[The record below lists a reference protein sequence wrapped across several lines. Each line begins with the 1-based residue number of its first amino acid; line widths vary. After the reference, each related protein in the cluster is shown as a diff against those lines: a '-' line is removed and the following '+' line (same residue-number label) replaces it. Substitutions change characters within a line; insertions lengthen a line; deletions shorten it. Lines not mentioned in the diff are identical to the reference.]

1 MPLVRIEVCDFK
13 SYRGHQT
20 IGPFRNFTSVI
31 GPNGAGKSNLMDA
44 ISFVLGV
51 KSAQLRSSQLKDL
64 VYRGRKLAAPPD
76 EPSEQNEEDE
86 EPESSAKK
94 AWVLAVFHDGEKEW
108 LFQRI
113 ISTTGT
119 SEYKL
124 NGRTISYSA
133 YNAALVSHNILV
145 KAKNFL
151 VFQGDVEAV
160 ASQSPKELT
169 RLIEQISGS
178 LELAPEYEKA
188 KEAQERATENATF
201 NFTKRR
207 GITGEIRQYKEQ
219 KNEVDRYERL
229 CQQKDELIL
238 RRVLYK
244 LYHIEESLK
253 ANASEIQKQSRA
265 LNGLREDQH
274 RQQQALDRTR
284 TEQAKSKTEVSREER
299 KLKRAEKTLEAKRP
313 ELVTAEAQISH
324 ATRKKVNSAK
334 LKEQVTRDVEKKQ
347 EKITAYYRDLEIVR
361 QEADRVQGEISFCPS
376 STL

>member
-1 MPLVRIEVCDFK
+1 VEGNWPHPQTNHLNKSTRMRSRNPRPRRHGCWRCSTTERRSGFSNECEGPALFPTSCPLIA
-13 SYRGHQT
+13 T
-20 IGPFRNFTSVI
+20 N
-31 GPNGAGKSNLMDA
+31 
-44 ISFVLGV
+44 
-51 KSAQLRSSQLKDL
+51 
-64 VYRGRKLAAPPD
+64 PP
-76 EPSEQNEEDE
+76 
-86 EPESSAKK
+86 
-94 AWVLAVFHDGEKEW
+94 
-108 LFQRI
+108 R

-124 NGRTISYSA
+124 NGRTVTYSA

-207 GITGEIRQYKEQ
+207 GITGELRQFREQ
-219 KNEVDRYERL
+219 KNEATRHKKLEE
-229 CQQKDELIL
+229 QKVRSEIMTTCDPVAHVLFVVKHELIL
-238 RRVLYK
+238 RRALYK

-265 LNGLREDQH
+265 LNGFRADQH
-274 RQQQALDRTR
+274 RQQQALDNTR
-284 TEQAKSKTEVSREER
+284 AEQAKSKTEVSREER
-299 KLKRAEKTLEAKRP
+299 KLKRAEKALETKVHMAFPYGRTLG
-313 ELVTAEAQISH
+313 LS
-324 ATRKKVNSAK
+324 
-334 LKEQVTRDVEKKQ
+334 
-347 EKITAYYRDLEIVR
+347 
-361 QEADRVQGEISFCPS
+361 
-376 STL
+376 

>member
-1 MPLVRIEVCDFK
+1 MVR
-13 SYRGHQT
+13 SSAH
-20 IGPFRNFTSVI
+20 PFR
-31 GPNGAGKSNLMDA
+31 
-44 ISFVLGV
+44 
-51 KSAQLRSSQLKDL
+51 
-64 VYRGRKLAAPPD
+64 
-76 EPSEQNEEDE
+76 
-86 EPESSAKK
+86 
-94 AWVLAVFHDGEKEW
+94 
-108 LFQRI
+108 

-124 NGRTISYSA
+124 DGRTVTYSA

-219 KNEVDRYERL
+219 KNEVDRYEKL
-229 CQQKDELIL
+229 CQQKVRFKTTTTFCPVAHTLFLVKDELIL
-238 RRVLYK
+238 RRALYK

-253 ANASEIQKQSRA
+253 ANASEVKKQSRA
-265 LNGLREDQH
+265 LGGLRGDQH

-284 TEQAKSKTEVSREER
+284 AEQAKSKTEVSREER
-299 KLKRAEKTLEAKRP
+299 RLKRAEKTLEAKVCGTFRYGPRRLVDELIQNP

-324 ATRKKVNSAK
+324 ATRKKTNSAK
-334 LKEQVTRDVEKKQ
+334 LKEQVVKDIEKKQ
-347 EKITAYYRDLEIVR
+347 EKIASYNRDLEIVR
-361 QEADRVQGEISFCPS
+361 QEADRVQGKFP
-376 STL
+376 L